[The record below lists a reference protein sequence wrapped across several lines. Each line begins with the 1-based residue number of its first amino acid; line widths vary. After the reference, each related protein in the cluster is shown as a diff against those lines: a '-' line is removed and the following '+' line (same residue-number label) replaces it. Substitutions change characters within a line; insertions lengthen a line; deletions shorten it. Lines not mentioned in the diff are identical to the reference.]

1 MSPSTIASWPW
12 ASDRPLAWIQ
22 EAVGG
27 DFHCCSQVVSASRCN
42 AFNLHHTSLGAQVH
56 CTETARTGANPANM
70 SVRSH
75 PTTIHIPQTIDSPTY
90 SGTCTLPLFPESTRS
105 DNC

>member
-42 AFNLHHTSLGAQVH
+42 AFNL
-56 CTETARTGANPANM
+56 
-70 SVRSH
+70 
-75 PTTIHIPQTIDSPTY
+75 TTPPRYTTIDSPTY

-105 DNC
+105 DNR